1 MLNQN
6 DVKTRIDKES
16 NLATIRKYWIEHF
29 NKHGR
34 APSQFELSKYTG
46 LSERTVW
53 KHFKDFKIDLNTSEY
68 RIAVDSVV
76 EKILRVIHSEESKT
90 SDSLKA
96 CALFLKYFS
105 GIDIEAHHTSNFQI
119 NIKTTPSESKGLL
132 NGKEVKG

>member
-16 NLATIRKYWIEHF
+16 NLATIKKYWVKHF

-34 APSQFELSKYTG
+34 APSQSELSKHTG
-46 LSERTVW
+46 LSVVTIC

-76 EKILRVIHSEESKT
+76 EKILRVVHSEESKT
-90 SDSLKA
+90 SDSLRA
-96 CALFLKYFS
+96 CEVFLKYFS
-105 GIDIEAHHTSNFQI
+105 GIEIEDHHTSNFQI
-119 NIKTTPSESKGLL
+119 NIKTTPSEPKVLL
-132 NGKEVKG
+132 DGEEVKD